1 MDIKNNYFSLQK
13 KVHAL
18 NPKTKIIIVTKNQSM
33 PSIKELLDIG
43 HLDFGENRVQ
53 EATVKWN
60 NISSNFIG
68 IKLHMIGKLQS
79 NKAKE
84 AVKVFDFI
92 HSLDSEN
99 LALKLFNAEFETQ
112 KKLKYFIQVNTG
124 EETQKSGIKISECED
139 FIDFCLYEKKLN
151 IIGLMCLPPKFD
163 DCSTHFKLL
172 REISIKKKLKELSMG
187 MSGDFETGIKNGST
201 YIRIGSL
208 IFS

>member
-1 MDIKNNYFSLQK
+1 MDITNNFFSLQK
-13 KVHAL
+13 KVNTL
-18 NPKTKIIIVTKNQSM
+18 NSKTKIIVVTKNQSM
-33 PSIKELLDIG
+33 SSIKQLLDIG

-53 EATVKWN
+53 EAKVKWKDISN
-60 NISSNFIG
+60 NFTG
-68 IKLHMIGKLQS
+68 VKLHMIGKLQS
-79 NKAKE
+79 NKATE
-84 AVKVFDFI
+84 AVKIFDFI
-92 HSLDSEN
+92 HSLDNEN
-99 LALKLFNAEFETQ
+99 LALKLFNAEFENQ

-124 EETQKSGIKISECED
+124 EEAQKSGIKISECED

-163 DCSTHFKLL
+163 DCSTHFRLL

-187 MSGDFETGIKNGST
+187 MSSDFKDGIENGST